1 MDIKRFFD
9 HWNLSEN
16 PFQAEEANSDAVYA
30 RSMEGAVTHPDFQK
44 IYGSPEHVSSSIV
57 FGEKGSGKTAMRLLM
72 ERRLQAHND
81 TRSSGKVYV
90 VRYDDLN
97 PVLDR
102 LAHQLSRR
110 DPAKCLEKINLHHH
124 QDAILS
130 LAVTELI
137 DSLLD
142 PAGGRDQKARR
153 RALRKMS
160 REKRLDFALLALLYD
175 QPRHG
180 QRSERWGLL
189 KSQLRFGRLLTR
201 RGHGMMT
208 LAFGLATA
216 VAAGLWQFAGPLT
229 WEWQLAGAASVAGLV
244 LSGGS
249 WLVRS
254 GRKTFLGRRIQ
265 REIPSVEHE
274 PRALNEA
281 LWDIPEN
288 EGTLHIVPDR
298 NDQDKRYEATQR
310 FLRVIESLGY
320 ESLIILVDRVDE
332 PVMINSNSER
342 MKNLVWPMLNNK
354 FLQQERCGVKM
365 LLPIELGQLLEKESK
380 EFHQQARLD
389 KQNLVNPLRWTGT
402 TLYDLCSARF
412 RSCQKDSGE
421 AFEELK
427 DLFEDDVEIRD
438 LVDALDQMHQPRDA
452 FKFLYSVILR
462 HCQNTP
468 GGDETYRIPRLT
480 LDYVRQEQSQRVMN
494 LYRGTQ

>member
-1 MDIKRFFD
+1 MDIQRFFD

-16 PFQAEEANSDAVYA
+16 PFQAEEASSDAVYA

-57 FGEKGSGKTAMRLLM
+57 FGAKGSGKTAMRLLI
-72 ERRLQAHND
+72 ERRLSAHNE
-81 TRSSGKVYV
+81 TRASGKVYI

-97 PVLDR
+97 PILDR

-110 DPAKCLEKINLHHH
+110 APAKCLEKINLHHH

-130 LAVTELI
+130 LAVTDLV

-142 PAGGRDQKARR
+142 AEGGREQKGRK

-180 QRSERWGLL
+180 QRSERWNQL
-189 KSQLRFGRLLTR
+189 KRQLRFGRLFNR
-201 RGHGMMT
+201 QVHGILT
-208 LAFGLATA
+208 LALALA
-216 VAAGLWQFAGPLT
+216 ALVAGGLWQFAGPLT
-229 WEWQLAGAASVAGLV
+229 WEWQLAGAASVGGLV
-244 LSGGS
+244 LSGIS

-254 GRKTFLGRRIQ
+254 GQKTLLGRRIQ

-274 PRALNEA
+274 SRPLQQG
-281 LWDIPEN
+281 LWDIPAR
-288 EGTLHIVPDR
+288 EGTLHIIPDR
-298 NDQDKRYEATQR
+298 TDQDKRYEATQR
-310 FLRVIESLGY
+310 FLRIIESIGY
-320 ESLIILVDRVDE
+320 SSMIVLVDRVDE
-332 PVMINSNSER
+332 PALINSDSER
-342 MKNLVWPMLNNK
+342 MKNLIWPMLNNK
-354 FLQQERCGVKM
+354 FLQQERCGIKM

-380 EFHQQARLD
+380 EFRQQARLD

-412 RSCQKDSGE
+412 RNCQKGSADS
-421 AFEELK
+421 FEELK
-427 DLFEDDVEIRD
+427 DLFADDVDTRD

-468 GGDETYRIPRLT
+468 GSDETYRIPRLT

-494 LYRGTQ
+494 LYRDTQ

>member
-9 HWNLSEN
+9 HWNLIEN

-72 ERRLQAHND
+72 ERRLKAHNE
-81 TRSSGKVYV
+81 TRSSGKVFV

-97 PVLDR
+97 PILDR

-110 DPAKCLEKINLHHH
+110 EPVQCLEKISLQHH

-130 LAVTELI
+130 LAVTEVV
-137 DSLLD
+137 DSLLE
-142 PAGGRDQKARR
+142 PGGGRDQKARR
-153 RALRKMS
+153 RSLRKMS

-180 QRSERWGLL
+180 QRSERWRLL
-189 KSQLRFGRLLTR
+189 KRQLGFGRLFNR
-201 RGHGMMT
+201 RVHGMVT
-208 LAFGLATA
+208 LAFALAA
-216 VAAGLWQFAGPLT
+216 AGAAGLWQFAGPLP

-244 LSGGS
+244 LSGLG

-254 GRKTFLGRRIQ
+254 ARKTFLGRRIQ

-274 PRALNEA
+274 PAALREA
-281 LWDIPEN
+281 LWDLPEN

-310 FLRVIESLGY
+310 FLRVMASLGY
-320 ESLIILVDRVDE
+320 ESMVILVDRVDE
-332 PVMINSNSER
+332 PAMINSNSER
-342 MKNLVWPMLNNK
+342 MRNLVWPMLNNK
-354 FLQQERCGVKM
+354 FLQQEHCAVKM

-380 EFHQQARLD
+380 EFQQQARLD

-412 RSCQKDSGE
+412 RSCRKDSGND
-421 AFEELK
+421 FEELK

-468 GGDETYRIPRLT
+468 AGDEAYRIPRLT